1 MFSPMKPSS
10 RRLKTK
16 TLWLMALIGLV
27 IFFIVQI
34 FPTTASD
41 TLQMEQSDDVIA
53 KSQARTK
60 AIEFTKS
67 VLNIELAG
75 HPEKA
80 LVTYESRSDLYG
92 YLTKADLL
100 APFLKTYDKQF
111 PYDVFRVRF
120 NEPNDVFSALTVD
133 VHMTTGKVVGFEE
146 IVSSSN
152 AKKQMML
159 DYGTETPD
167 SLRTWEGDLTLEEKE
182 RLAAPYLAAFGFD
195 PARLERVSGEGDVGL
210 LYRIKGDELGESQAT
225 IDIRY
230 EYGAVS
236 SFESYFSV
244 PESHADYVAG
254 QTRLANWL
262 TFAGYALFT
271 FVLGILAIVY
281 SALTRAHTTFKRGIF
296 LAGAYFVLSVIGT
309 VNMLPVFEKDGL
321 DPIVLTVGFVIQ
333 GLVTLILAA
342 SVYFSLV
349 GGDGLWRK
357 NGINLWARSREE
369 GYGRHVLTAVADGYA
384 WALILLGVQSVVFFI
399 LERTIHTW
407 STTDATQSPYN
418 MVYPLLFPLLAWV
431 AGIGEEAVYRLFGIP
446 MLKKLFRSTF
456 IASLLT
462 TLIWAFG
469 HTLYPIYPVI
479 SRPIELTFIGLLFS
493 FIFLRYGF
501 PTVVFSH
508 VIFDSILMA
517 LSLMFMGGAV
527 NIAAGLV
534 YIALPAIVAYVI
546 YLFNPPGKERQGPPQ
561 GPPPLHPLQPQ
572 QPEPPQSP
580 QLLQQP

>member
-27 IFFIVQI
+27 IFFIVQV
-34 FPTTASD
+34 FPSTASD
-41 TLQMEQSDDVIA
+41 TLQMEQSDDVIT
-53 KSQARTK
+53 KDQARME
-60 AIEFTKS
+60 AIEFTQS
-67 VLNIELAG
+67 VLNIDLSG
-75 HPEKA
+75 HPENA

-100 APFLKTYDKQF
+100 ASYLKTYGKQF

-120 NEPNDVFSALTVD
+120 NEPNDVLGALTVD

-146 IVSSSN
+146 IASSSN
-152 AKKQMML
+152 ANKQMML
-159 DYGTETPD
+159 NYGTETND
-167 SLRTWEGDLTLEEKE
+167 SMRAWEGDLTLEEKE
-182 RLAAPYLAAFGFD
+182 QLAAPYLSAFGFD
-195 PARLERVSGEGDVGL
+195 PSKLERVSGEGDIGL
-210 LYRIKGDELGESQAT
+210 LYNIKGYELGESRAA

-236 SFESYFSV
+236 SLESYFTV
-244 PESHADYVAG
+244 PKPHADYVAG
-254 QTRLANWL
+254 QTRLATWL

-281 SALTRAHTTFKRGIF
+281 SALTRAHTSFKRGIV
-296 LAGAYFVLSVIGT
+296 LASAYFVLSVIGT
-309 VNMLPVFEKDGL
+309 VNMLPVFEKDGI
-321 DPIVLTVGFVIQ
+321 DPILLVVGFAVQ

-369 GYGRHVLTAVADGYA
+369 GYGRHVLTSVADGYA

-418 MVYPLLFPLLAWV
+418 MVYPILFPLLAWV

-446 MLKKLFRSTF
+446 MLKKMFRSTF
-456 IASLLT
+456 VASLLT
-462 TLIWAFG
+462 TLIWALG

-493 FIFLRYGF
+493 LIFLRYGF
-501 PTVVFSH
+501 ATVVFSH

-517 LSLMFMGGAV
+517 LSLMFMGGAL
-527 NIAAGLV
+527 NIAAGLF

-546 YLFNPPGKERQGPPQ
+546 YLFNPPGKERPGPS
-561 GPPPLHPLQPQ
+561 PLQPQ
-572 QPEPPQSP
+572 QPEPPQ
-580 QLLQQP
+580 LLQQP

>member
-27 IFFIVQI
+27 VFFIVQV
-34 FPTTASD
+34 FPSTASD
-41 TLQMEQSDDVIA
+41 TLQMEQSDNVITKA
-53 KSQARTK
+53 QARTK
-60 AIEFTKS
+60 AIDFAQSE
-67 VLNIELAG
+67 LNIDLSG
-75 HPEKA
+75 HPENA

-100 APFLKTYDKQF
+100 ATYMKTYDKQF

-120 NEPNDVFSALTVD
+120 NEPNDVLGALTVD
-133 VHMTTGKVVGFEE
+133 VHMTTGKVVSFEE
-146 IVSSSN
+146 IASSSN
-152 AKKQMML
+152 ANKQMML
-159 DYGTETPD
+159 NYGTETND
-167 SLRTWEGDLTLEEKE
+167 SMRAWEGDLTMEEKE
-182 RLAAPYLAAFGFD
+182 RLAAPYLSAFGFD
-195 PARLERVSGEGDVGL
+195 PSKLELVSGEGDVGL
-210 LYRIKGDELGESQAT
+210 LYNVKGVELGESRAA

-236 SFESYFSV
+236 SLESYFTV
-244 PESHADYVAG
+244 PKPHADYVAG

-271 FVLGILAIVY
+271 VVLGILAIVY
-281 SALTRAHTTFKRGIF
+281 SALTRAHTSFKRGIL
-296 LAGAYFVLSVIGT
+296 LASAYFVLSVIGT

-321 DPIVLTVGFVIQ
+321 GPIVLAVGFVIQ

-369 GYGRHVLTAVADGYA
+369 GYGRHVLTSVADGYA

-418 MVYPLLFPLLAWV
+418 MVYPILFPLLAWV

-446 MLKKLFRSTF
+446 MLKKMFRSTF
-456 IASLLT
+456 VASLLT

-501 PTVVFSH
+501 ATVVFAH

-517 LSLMFMGGAV
+517 LSLMFMGGAL
-527 NIAAGLV
+527 NIAAGLF

-546 YLFNPPGKERQGPPQ
+546 YLFNPPGKERPGSS
-561 GPPPLHPLQPQ
+561 PLQPQ
-572 QPEPPQSP
+572 QPQPP
-580 QLLQQP
+580 QLLQQS

>member
-1 MFSPMKPSS
+1 M
-10 RRLKTK
+10 
-16 TLWLMALIGLV
+16 
-27 IFFIVQI
+27 
-34 FPTTASD
+34 
-41 TLQMEQSDDVIA
+41 
-53 KSQARTK
+53 
-60 AIEFTKS
+60 
-67 VLNIELAG
+67 
-75 HPEKA
+75 
-80 LVTYESRSDLYG
+80 
-92 YLTKADLL
+92 
-100 APFLKTYDKQF
+100 
-111 PYDVFRVRF
+111 
-120 NEPNDVFSALTVD
+120 
-133 VHMTTGKVVGFEE
+133 
-146 IVSSSN
+146 
-152 AKKQMML
+152 
-159 DYGTETPD
+159 
-167 SLRTWEGDLTLEEKE
+167 
-182 RLAAPYLAAFGFD
+182 
-195 PARLERVSGEGDVGL
+195 
-210 LYRIKGDELGESQAT
+210 
-225 IDIRY
+225 
-230 EYGAVS
+230 
-236 SFESYFSV
+236 
-244 PESHADYVAG
+244 
-254 QTRLANWL
+254 
-262 TFAGYALFT
+262 
-271 FVLGILAIVY
+271 LGILAIVY